1 MLRLLR
7 VPASCCIPSVCQHA
21 KATSEHIISLNSR
34 ADLSSIAHP
43 SKNFIPYPCIGAN
56 MRIEKYNFQHPLL
69 ESPHNYKLEKSQITR
84 CFSDQI
90 NDSMPSQ
97 AETKLINILK
107 SKFPTA
113 TDIAVVD
120 ISGGCGSMYEVF
132 VESPEFKGLRLVKQH
147 KLVTEALK
155 GDIQDMHGIRISTAH
170 SQ

>member
-1 MLRLLR
+1 
-7 VPASCCIPSVCQHA
+7 
-21 KATSEHIISLNSR
+21 
-34 ADLSSIAHP
+34 
-43 SKNFIPYPCIGAN
+43 
-56 MRIEKYNFQHPLL
+56 MRIENNFQLPLL
-69 ESPHNYKLEKSQITR
+69 ESPYSYKLEKSQITR
-84 CFSDQI
+84 CFGDQI

>member
-7 VPASCCIPSVCQHA
+7 VPASCCIPSLCQHA

-43 SKNFIPYPCIGAN
+43 SKIFIPYPCIGAN
-56 MRIEKYNFQHPLL
+56 MRIENNFQLPLL
-69 ESPHNYKLEKSQITR
+69 ESPYSYKLEKSQITR

>member
-7 VPASCCIPSVCQHA
+7 VPASCCIPSCQHA
-21 KATSEHIISLNSR
+21 KATSEHIISLTSR
-34 ADLSSIAHP
+34 ADFTSIAHP
-43 SKNFIPYPCIGAN
+43 SKMFIPYSCIEAT

-69 ESPHNYKLEKSQITR
+69 ESPYSFKLEKSQITR

-97 AETKLINILK
+97 AEMKLINILK